1 MERKESIGLG
11 AWSTRD
17 ILLTAVLGAVF
28 GVLYQA
34 WNYLYVPLETISP
47 ILGDAAMYGFWFIA
61 GILVPYIIRR
71 PGAALLGEFL
81 AGLVSM
87 LLGAQ
92 WAFDTL
98 LSAFLQGLACEV
110 VFFLLGRWKNYSLST
125 LMLAGVAAALIS
137 FIHDYPLYGFAQ
149 LAVGIQI
156 AMFIVR
162 LISGAVLG
170 GWLAKALGDALAG
183 TGVLDNYAIG
193 AERRR

>member
-1 MERKESIGLG
+1 MEKAGVAS
-11 AWSTRD
+11 WSTRD

-34 WNYLYVPLETISP
+34 WNYLYVPLEAISP

-71 PGAALLGEFL
+71 PGAALLGEFM
-81 AGLVSM
+81 AGLISM

-92 WAFDTL
+92 WALDAL
-98 LSAFLQGLACEV
+98 LSAALQGLACEA
-110 VFFLLGRWKNYSLST
+110 VFFLIGRWKNYRLGT
-125 LMLAGVAAALIS
+125 LMLAGAAAALIS
-137 FIHDYPLYGFAQ
+137 FAHDYPLYGFAE
-149 LAVGIQI
+149 LAIGVQI
-156 AMFIVR
+156 ALFVVR

-183 TGVLDNYAIG
+183 TGVLDNYPLG
-193 AERRR
+193 AERSR

>member
-1 MERKESIGLG
+1 MEQRNTGL
-11 AWSTRD
+11 ASWSTRD
-17 ILLTAVLGAVF
+17 ILLTAMLGAVF

-81 AGLVSM
+81 AGLISM

-92 WAFDTL
+92 WGLDAL
-98 LSAFLQGLACEV
+98 LSAALQGLACEA
-110 VFFLLGRWKNYSLST
+110 VFFLIGRWKNYHLST
-125 LMLAGVAAALIS
+125 LMVAGAAAALIS
-137 FIHDYPLYGFAQ
+137 FVHDYPLYGFAE
-149 LAVGIQI
+149 LAIGVQT
-156 AMFIVR
+156 ALFVVR

-183 TGVLDNYAIG
+183 TGVLDNYPLG
-193 AERRR
+193 AERSR